1 MATIQTD
8 RVIERLCKA
17 LRAGG
22 AGLSDGQLLTCFV
35 ERRDEAA
42 FEALVRRHGPM
53 VLGACRRVLRSHH
66 DAEDAFQATFLVLA
80 RKAASIKSP
89 EALGNWLYGVAY
101 NVAQKARSINIRRQ
115 ARERQVAAMPEP
127 EAVREECPADDL
139 RPLLDHELSRLPE
152 KYRLPVVL
160 CDLEGRPRKDVA
172 RHLNIVEGTLSSRL
186 TTARTLLSRRLARG
200 GLLPSAGALAA
211 ALSPSAASSCVPASL
226 VAFTVKGAIAFATG
240 RAAAGGVISTP
251 VTILT
256 ERVLKAMLMTKLK
269 LAAVF
274 VLSIGLILAGSAI
287 ANRALTAEPDA
298 PRAPEGGAAGGAGH
312 GPEPAPADN
321 PAGQQAGAQT
331 AKESKVRALLKER
344 LTILRE
350 RASALRE
357 QHKSGVAALEPVQ
370 EADLRVYRAELD
382 LCESDKERVWVH
394 EKIVAVLREM
404 EKRVAD
410 LRKAAAAPEADV
422 TDAKLNRLE
431 AEIALERAKEK
442 IASQPR

>member
-1 MATIQTD
+1 MATIQTGRIID
-8 RVIERLCKA
+8 RLRKA
-17 LRAGG
+17 FRAGG

-101 NVAQKARSINIRRQ
+101 NVAQKARATNFRRQ

-127 EAVREECPADDL
+127 GAVREECPGDDL

-172 RHLNIVEGTLSSRL
+172 RQLNIVEGTLSSRL
-186 TTARTLLSRRLARG
+186 TTARSLLATRLARR
-200 GLLPSAGALAA
+200 GLLLSAGALAA
-211 ALSPSAASSCVPASL
+211 ALSPSAASACVPASL
-226 VAFTVKGAIAFATG
+226 VDSTVKGALAFAAG
-240 RAAAGGVISTP
+240 RAAAGGVISTS

-256 ERVLKAMLMTKLK
+256 ERVLKAMFMTRVK

-274 VLSIGLILAGSAI
+274 VLSIGLVLAGSAI
-287 ANRALTAEPDA
+287 ANRALTAEPNA
-298 PRAPEGGAAGGAGH
+298 PRAAA
-312 GPEPAPADN
+312 PAPADN
-321 PAGQQAGAQT
+321 PAGQQAGALAT
-331 AKESKVRALLKER
+331 KESRVRTLLKER
-344 LTILRE
+344 LTILRD

-357 QHKSGVAALEPVQ
+357 QYKSGTAALEPVQ

-382 LCESDKERVWVH
+382 LCESDQDRVAVH
-394 EKIVAVLREM
+394 EKIVAVLREI
-404 EKRVAD
+404 EQRVAA
-410 LRKAAAAPEADV
+410 LHKAAAAPDAAV

-431 AEIALERAKEK
+431 AEIALEQAKEK
-442 IASQPR
+442 AAGQPR